1 MDPQGL
7 VPKNPAN
14 YTEGRHIHN
23 YSTFDDSLS
32 YGKKMLVRFGDYTP
46 SFEMEGVQTDEIEL
60 NSSDLIDSLS
70 LNAPFK
76 GRIRKIKE
84 SFSVPNMA
92 ILPRN
97 WDLIYV
103 QPSNGDDVIA
113 TDVNC
118 VLTHFPSRFSHMFS
132 TLIGKLRDD
141 FDKYFWDD
149 SEGNDDY
156 GTLDLTAWL
165 TGLVRVMIL
174 GEYVYSKG
182 CLLNFTGYKANAQ
195 FLWQLKDSR
204 STSYDNWFDAVISAV
219 FSKVNSMWVTIP
231 KDNETE
237 VGRRF
242 IGLSG
247 KFVKPGTF
255 PDGSFRRFLEIM
267 RENPLSYIYDYQFS
281 LDFDTP
287 GSEEDDMITYLHDVL
302 FDESDGYLMNGP
314 LFRLPYYSP
323 EEDIVE
329 DVTALAPQNLN
340 LSRVLAYQLVCA
352 HFYSNSSLDVNYT
365 AELLRSYFGY
375 LVEQVNTGLSLTPL
389 TFLYNGV
396 SRPYDHFSGRCLDD
410 VLFKPFSIAE
420 ADSLD
425 NLALYGKLAGET
437 VPPFVFT
444 LLGFALIFGFRKSL
458 RYGDYFV
465 GSRPRPLAPVNTD
478 VSVNDNMVSVVDVT
492 RKIQAQRFA
501 NSVMRTKQKIEEY
514 VKALFGRAPAPD
526 FHNPFFLTRQEE
538 YIFGDAVQNTAD
550 TQSADANSRTANFA
564 GNNGR
569 YTFTFHNDD
578 MHPCVYLQIIS
589 FDIKRAYT
597 RSVERFFLHADRFDM
612 FNPDF
617 QYIGDQAV
625 YGIELGYPE
634 GSGYLPQIFSYQTRD
649 MEYKQRFDVVCGDFE
664 DMLPGWIL
672 TDNDQSREYNS
683 HLNSDFIR
691 SYNTE
696 LDQFYLSLTGFSL
709 GRYFHFV
716 CLTENNVRAKR
727 PMAVDPQILA

>member
-1 MDPQGL
+1 MDTQGL

-14 YTEGRHIHN
+14 HTEGRHIHN
-23 YSTFDDSLS
+23 FSTFDESLS
-32 YGKKMLVRFGDYTP
+32 YRKNMLLRFGEYTP
-46 SFEMEGVQTDEIEL
+46 SFEMEGVENDEIEL
-60 NSSDLIDSLS
+60 NSSDQIDSLS

-92 ILPRN
+92 ILPKN

-103 QPSNGDDVIA
+103 QPSNGDDVPKDA
-113 TDVNC
+113 NC
-118 VLTHFPSRFSHMFS
+118 VIEHFPTKMSNMFNS
-132 TLIGKLRDD
+132 LIDGLKTEGISYLDG
-141 FDKYFWDD
+141 D
-149 SEGNDDY
+149 SEN
-156 GTLDLTAWL
+156 LAAFLTC
-165 TGLVRVMIL
+165 LVRTLIL

-182 CLLNFTGYKANAQ
+182 SLLNFCGYKANGQ
-195 FLWQLKDSR
+195 FMWQMKDSR
-204 STSYDNWFDAVISAV
+204 STSYDAWFDAVISAV
-219 FSKVNSMWVTIP
+219 FSKVNSMWITIP

-242 IGLSG
+242 LGLSG
-247 KFVKPGTF
+247 NFVKPGTF

-267 RENPLSYIYDYQFS
+267 RENPLTYIYDYQFDVDFVPSVEEGGTS
-281 LDFDTP
+281 LEQYCD
-287 GSEEDDMITYLHDVL
+287 YLTDVL
-302 FDESDGYLMNGP
+302 FDTNDGLLMNGP
-314 LFRLPYYSP
+314 LYRLPYYSP
-323 EEDIVE
+323 EEDLDDDI
-329 DVTALAPQNLN
+329 TALAPQNCN
-340 LSRVLAYQLVCA
+340 LSRLLAYQLVCA

-365 AELLRSYFGY
+365 AELYREFF
-375 LVEQVNTGLSLTPL
+375 NSLLPL
-389 TFLYNGV
+389 LPVSDLIAETFEYNGV
-396 SRPYDHFSGRCLDD
+396 YRLY
-410 VLFKPFSIAE
+410 
-420 ADSLD
+420 DSLSGKHLD
-425 NLALYGKLAGET
+425 ELLFLWLNVDAIGDQTLPFGKLEEGSIWI
-437 VPPFVFT
+437 PT
-444 LLGFALIFGFRKSL
+444 LTAWSMIFGFRKSL

-465 GSRPRPLAPVNTD
+465 GSRPRPLAPINTD
-478 VSVNDNMVSVVDVT
+478 VSVNNNMVSVVDVT

-501 NSVMRTKQKIEEY
+501 NAVMRSKQKIEEY
-514 VKALFGRAPAPD
+514 VKSLFGRSPSPD

-538 YIFGDAVQNTAD
+538 YIFGDDVQNTAE
-550 TQSADANSRTANFA
+550 TQSVDANSRTANFA
-564 GNNGR
+564 SNTGR

-578 MHPCVYLQIIS
+578 MHPCIYLQIIS

-634 GSGYLPQIFSYQTRD
+634 GSGYLPQIFAYQTRD

-672 TDNDQSREYNS
+672 TDNDQSHENNYY
-683 HLNSDFIR
+683 LNSDFIR

-696 LDQFYLSLTGFSL
+696 LDQFYLSLSGFSL

-716 CLTENNVRAKR
+716 CLTDNNVSAKR
-727 PMAVDPQILA
+727 NMAVDPQILA